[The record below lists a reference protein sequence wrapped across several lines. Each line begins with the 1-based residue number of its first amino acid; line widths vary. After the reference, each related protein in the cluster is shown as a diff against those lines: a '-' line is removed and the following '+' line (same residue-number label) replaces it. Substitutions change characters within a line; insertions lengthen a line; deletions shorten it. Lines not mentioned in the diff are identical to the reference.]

1 MPIRYTCNYL
11 SNVKEFEQYKQCI
24 QCEQCKLCKQ
34 CKRGATFISDGIF
47 FHKRYALR
55 TLRFMHICVTKDEN
69 PTLKERKAAKPTAEL
84 GFPSVTIY
92 SPGLNMNLDLDL
104 HDGEVRNER
113 WREQHL
119 RNNPGDGLA
128 TEHRRRQSGKKQRC
142 GRIRVG

>member
-1 MPIRYTCNYL
+1 
-11 SNVKEFEQYKQCI
+11 
-24 QCEQCKLCKQ
+24 
-34 CKRGATFISDGIF
+34 
-47 FHKRYALR
+47 
-55 TLRFMHICVTKDEN
+55 MHICVTKDENPTLKERKAAKPTAELRFPSVTIYSPGLLDYEN

-104 HDGEVRNER
+104 YDGEVRDER

-128 TEHRRRQSGKKQRC
+128 T
-142 GRIRVG
+142 